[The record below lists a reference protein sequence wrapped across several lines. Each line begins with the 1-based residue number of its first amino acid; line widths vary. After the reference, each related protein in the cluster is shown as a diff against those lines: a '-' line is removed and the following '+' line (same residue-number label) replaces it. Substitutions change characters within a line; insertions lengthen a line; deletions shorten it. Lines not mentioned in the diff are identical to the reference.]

1 MKTPDNG
8 SNTEQALRFAQ
19 LEIRMLREQLAKAL
33 DDAKAGRSTS
43 PAPNEFVPP
52 LPPLSFDT
60 ERKIAPNDPASTGVL
75 TGGGRRILCVED
87 NEANFQLIETIL
99 SDQLDTELTWAETG
113 QKGIDLALTAQPQL
127 ILLDLDLP
135 DMHGSQV
142 LAQLRS
148 TPATAA
154 IPVIV
159 ISADATS
166 NQIERMLAA
175 GARDYLTKPF
185 EVRRFLLMLDEIFR
199 EK

>member
-8 SNTEQALRFAQ
+8 GNTEQALRFAQ

-33 DDAKAGRSTS
+33 DDAKAGRSTG

-52 LPPLSFDT
+52 PPPFET
-60 ERKIAPNDPASTGVL
+60 EQEIAPNDSGSISVL

-87 NEANFQLIETIL
+87 SEANFQLIETIL
-99 SDQLDTELTWAETG
+99 SDQPETELTWAETG

-148 TPATAA
+148 ASATAT
-154 IPVIV
+154 IPVII

-166 NQIERMLAA
+166 NQIERMLSA

-185 EVRRFLLMLDEIFR
+185 EVRRFLLMLDEIFQQ
-199 EK
+199 K